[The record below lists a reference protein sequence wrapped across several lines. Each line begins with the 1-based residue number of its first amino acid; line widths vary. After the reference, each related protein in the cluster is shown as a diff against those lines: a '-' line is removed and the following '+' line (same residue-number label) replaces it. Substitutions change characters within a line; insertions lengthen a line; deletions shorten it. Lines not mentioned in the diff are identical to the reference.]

1 MRLPRTTTLLAI
13 AGLSFIAAIV
23 VWWCQPTEEEILKRC
38 GLEGSFAVFCEEE
51 HYKLANEWISKN
63 GNDFPKWLQ
72 KLLANRFK
80 NKIYNL
86 NNAPAL
92 FKPSLDNIASALPH
106 IRLNRASLHMPIGPG
121 ISKALKQQRQLI
133 EVSVFDQRT
142 ASDCREDLGFLQY
155 QTALEIYRFAGRSDQ
170 GKAYSLLQSSHK
182 LEILILH
189 VPGNTTQS
197 VDAWP
202 KLKTLSLSSDHLND
216 TCFDSLLHCP
226 ELTELELYS
235 VELCGRKKPIQLPR
249 KLTKFSLWTPGQA
262 GIFLESLA
270 KSCPD
275 LLELSLDCELSG
287 DDCLSLIQFSHLKK
301 LTVGGEMDVARCSI
315 TWNPEVLLQLKLPAS
330 LETLEFNRIQIPAN
344 LLPVLAAKL
353 APGRKI
359 RVICADSGLSAAD
372 FAPWP
377 QLVPNFK

>member
-1 MRLPRTTTLLAI
+1 MRLPRTTTLLTI
-13 AGLSFIAAIV
+13 AGLSFIATIA
-23 VWWCQPTEEEILKRC
+23 VWWCQPTEEEILKRY

-80 NKIYNL
+80 NKIYIL

-202 KLKTLSLSSDHLND
+202 KLKTLSLSSDQLND

-226 ELTELELYS
+226 ELTELALKSEEPCSRNKL
-235 VELCGRKKPIQLPR
+235 VLFPP
-249 KLTKFSLWTPGQA
+249 KLTHFSLSAPSHA
-262 GIFLESLA
+262 SPFLESLA

-275 LLELSLDCELSG
+275 LTELRVYCNLTADECAMFTRFPRLKMMSLGSSRVTAEYL
-287 DDCLSLIQFSHLKK
+287 H
-301 LTVGGEMDVARCSI
+301 
-315 TWNPEVLLQLKLPAS
+315 QLKLPAS
-330 LETLEFNRIQIPAN
+330 LEILNFEWTKIPSS
-344 LLPVLAAKL
+344 LLPVLAKQVP
-353 APGRKI
+353 PGRKLT
-359 RVICADSGLSAAD
+359 VKCDNTGVSAAD

-377 QLVPNFK
+377 QLVPDFK